1 MESII
6 SSRFSNG
13 MHLSRIEAFN
23 FEKESTMPHIVIH
36 LSGEPDAQL
45 TRRAVDT
52 VAELTQSVLGKE
64 LPVIATTV
72 QYIADDAWF
81 IGGRSLADLGQSAF
95 HLDIS
100 ITDETNTKAEKARY
114 LREVYAAMAAL
125 RKNLHNVSYVHL
137 IDARAA
143 AYGYGGLTQEY
154 RHQQAGV

>member
-1 MESII
+1 
-6 SSRFSNG
+6 
-13 MHLSRIEAFN
+13 
-23 FEKESTMPHIVIH
+23 MPHIVIH
-36 LSGEPDAQL
+36 LSGQPDAQL
-45 TRRAVDT
+45 TRRVVDT
-52 VAELTQSVLGKE
+52 VAELTQSVLDKK

-81 IGGRSLADLGQSAF
+81 IGGRSLAELGKSAF

-114 LREVYAAMAAL
+114 LREIHAAMAAL
-125 RKNLHNVSYVHL
+125 RTNLHEVSYVHL

-154 RHQQAGV
+154 RHQRAGV